1 MKLSLAQRHENMETT
16 LSRMIGR
23 KVELTIR
30 GERDG
35 RFEFTISGEGKI
47 AAELEALSLTVGMR
61 VDSIEY
67 DEELDETFCFTSAA
81 E

>member
-35 RFEFTISGEGKI
+35 RFEFTISSEGD
-47 AAELEALSLTVGMR
+47 ASSELEALAVTVGMR

-67 DEELDETFCFTSAA
+67 DDELNETYCFTSVS